1 MISSNFYII
10 DENKMK
16 NGQNGFFYKLPR
28 TINWEDKFEQLLLN
42 IKLSEMTTTFWQ
54 YNCSRICEIEFKED
68 IPLNRYSDNLKNEY
82 THKLPLLADIINT
95 NNKNNGEGT
104 IVFLLQN
111 LSFDS
116 SSHQSFS
123 VCYNHAV
130 EVASGRSLKEIG

>member
-1 MISSNFYII
+1 
-10 DENKMK
+10 
-16 NGQNGFFYKLPR
+16 
-28 TINWEDKFEQLLLN
+28 
-42 IKLSEMTTTFWQ
+42 MTTTFWQ
-54 YNCSRICEIEFKED
+54 YICSRICEIEFKED

-95 NNKNNGEGT
+95 NNKNKGAGT
-104 IVFLLQN
+104 IVFPLQN